1 MSLILSH
8 RYATLTPM
16 KVAIQGGPASFH
28 DAVATRLIG
37 PEIEFVYC
45 DTFAEVFRS
54 LADGAAEKAVVANE
68 NSLFGSIREVYD
80 LLLAYQYPIV
90 GEAVEHIHQQLIA
103 APGTAISDIREV
115 YSHPVALDQCR
126 HYLETTLPNA
136 EIIEHHDTAD
146 AVRFVQEQ
154 GLKHAAAIAGTLA
167 AERYNMSIIDK
178 DIEDEPTNLTRFLL
192 LDPSNTTPVA
202 GANRAALI
210 LTTANRSG
218 ALYQA
223 LGIFAAHGIN
233 LTKLESRPIRG
244 EAFRYQFYVDAETDA
259 AQLAAVINELEKQ
272 DCTVLTLGHYP
283 AASFHEI

>member
-1 MSLILSH
+1 
-8 RYATLTPM
+8 M

-28 DAVATRLIG
+28 AAVASRLVG
-37 PEIEFVYC
+37 PEIEFLYC

-54 LADGAAEKAVVANE
+54 MADGVADRAVVANE

-80 LLLAYQYPIV
+80 LLLQHRYPII

-103 APGTAISDIREV
+103 LPGTVPSYIREV

-126 HYLETTLPNA
+126 RYLDLNLPNA

-146 AVRFVQEQ
+146 AVRFVQEHE
-154 GLKHAAAIAGTLA
+154 LTHAAAIAGTLA
-167 AERYNMSIIDK
+167 AEHYNMTIIAAN
-178 DIEDEPTNLTRFLL
+178 IEDEPTNLTRFLL
-192 LDPSNTTPVA
+192 LDSSTTTPIPR
-202 GANRAALI
+202 ANRAALV
-210 LTTANRSG
+210 LTTANKSG

-223 LGIFAAHGIN
+223 LGIFAAHNIN

-259 AQLAAVINELEKQ
+259 AQLAAVIRELEEK
-272 DCTVLTLGHYP
+272 DCAVITLGHYP

>member
-1 MSLILSH
+1 
-8 RYATLTPM
+8 M

-28 DAVATRLIG
+28 AAVATRLVG
-37 PEIEFVYC
+37 PDIEFVYC

-54 LADGAAEKAVVANE
+54 LTDGTAEQGVIASE

-80 LLLAYQYPIV
+80 LLLEHRFPIIN
-90 GEAVEHIHQQLIA
+90 EDVEHIHEQLITH
-103 APGTAISDIREV
+103 PGTEMSAITEV

-126 HYLETTLPNA
+126 HYLEATLPHA
-136 EIIEHHDTAD
+136 EIIEYHDTAD
-146 AVRFVQEQ
+146 AVRFVKERK
-154 GLKHAAAIAGTLA
+154 LTHEAAIAGTLA
-167 AERYNMSIIDK
+167 AEHYDMTIIAH

-192 LDPSNTTPVA
+192 IDPRNTVPVP
-202 GANRAALI
+202 GANRASLV

-218 ALYQA
+218 ALYQV

-259 AQLAAVINELEKQ
+259 AQLTAVTDELEKQ
-272 DCTVLTLGHYP
+272 DCTVVTLGHYP
-283 AASFHEI
+283 AASFHEL

>member
-1 MSLILSH
+1 
-8 RYATLTPM
+8 M

-28 DAVATRLIG
+28 AAVASRLVG
-37 PEIEFVYC
+37 PDIELVCC

-54 LADGAAEKAVVANE
+54 MADSTADRAVVANE

-80 LLLAYQYPIV
+80 LLLQYRYPIV
-90 GEAVEHIHQQLIA
+90 SEAVEHIHQQLIA
-103 APGTAISDIREV
+103 LPGTVLSDIREV

-126 HYLETTLPNA
+126 HYLETTLPHA

-146 AVRFVQEQ
+146 AVRFVQDQ
-154 GLKHAAAIAGTLA
+154 RLAHAAAIAGTLA
-167 AERYNMSIIDK
+167 AKQYDMSIIAE

-192 LDPSNTTPVA
+192 LDPSCTTPVI
-202 GANRAALI
+202 GANRAALV

-223 LGIFAAHGIN
+223 LGIFAAHGVN

-259 AQLAAVINELEKQ
+259 VQLAAVTTELEEQ
-272 DCTVLTLGHYP
+272 DCAVTTLGHYP